1 MQRVSRKYLLVIG
14 MEFVRSNL
22 LPIMGYLLTKGVG
35 PEWIANLILVSTI
48 FLTIGTS
55 FKFVDF
61 WWCYRWTI
69 TTDQIKL
76 NSGVINKKGQAY
88 NLKDVKAV
96 LVTQTV
102 FERMVD
108 LYTLAIDFPQLS
120 GRDKFKIVGLTAK
133 QLQPLQQALNGGE
146 QLPSPNSMDS
156 TSAAPVVNIP
166 TFKLTPPLIWQSVW
180 MAPPVLA
187 VLSLLLALVGWLS
200 DSGVERLHIRLGFTT
215 TDIALYLLSILLLCI
230 VVRVFEYGNFKVERH
245 ANYLTLS
252 NGFLALQTKQIPLKQ
267 LQNIVVS
274 QNVLERLLGYGSVAV
289 TVLGDNQRQAGV
301 KKVLPFI
308 KLVDL
313 PQITNQLLPEFAVPE
328 LNVTPHYWPL
338 LWGPVLVG
346 LGLLTSFASWWY
358 ALPTGLL
365 LAVLLFFN
373 NVVASISKQVVHQGW
388 LVQHHYIYD
397 QTLVEWTN
405 YHDMKLIGYQYTYLG
420 YRLNKIKRLWLRGSK

>member
-1 MQRVSRKYLLVIG
+1 MVN
-14 MEFVRSNL
+14 E
-22 LPIMGYLLTKGVG
+22 GVG

-146 QLPSPNSMDS
+146 PLSSPDSMDS
-156 TSAAPVVNIP
+156 ASAAPVVNIP
-166 TFKLTPPLIWQSVW
+166 TFKLTPPLICQSVW

-187 VLSLLLALVGWLS
+187 VLSVLLALVGWLS
-200 DSGVERLHIRLGFTT
+200 DIGVKRLHIRLGFTT
-215 TDIALYLLSILLLCI
+215 IDMALYLLSILLLCV

-301 KKVLPFI
+301 KGTTFY
-308 KLVDL
+308 
-313 PQITNQLLPEFAVPE
+313 QISWFAPNNQPIITWICRPGAECYNA
-328 LNVTPHYWPL
+328 
-338 LWGPVLVG
+338 
-346 LGLLTSFASWWY
+346 
-358 ALPTGLL
+358 L
-365 LAVLLFFN
+365 LAITMGAGFSWIRTVNVLCIM
-373 NVVASISKQVVHQGW
+373 VVCVANG
-388 LVQHHYIYD
+388 
-397 QTLVEWTN
+397 
-405 YHDMKLIGYQYTYLG
+405 LIIGGIVIL
-420 YRLNKIKRLWLRGSK
+420 

>member
-1 MQRVSRKYLLVIG
+1 MQRVSWKYLVVIG

-48 FLTIGTS
+48 FLTIGTA

-61 WWCYRWTI
+61 WWCYRWAI

-96 LVTQTV
+96 LVSQTV

-120 GRDKFKIVGLTAK
+120 GRDEFKIVGLTAK

-146 QLPSPNSMDS
+146 PLPSPNSMDS
-156 TSAAPVVNIP
+156 ASVAQPINVPV
-166 TFKLTPPLIWQSVW
+166 FKLTPPLICQSVW
-180 MAPPVLA
+180 IAPPVLA
-187 VLSLLLALVGWLS
+187 VLSLQ
-200 DSGVERLHIRLGFTT
+200 
-215 TDIALYLLSILLLCI
+215 
-230 VVRVFEYGNFKVERH
+230 VERH

-274 QNVLERLLGYGSVAV
+274 QNVLERLFGYGSVAV

-313 PQITNQLLPEFAVPE
+313 PQMTNQLLPEFTVPE
-328 LNVTPHYWPL
+328 LNVTTHYWPL
-338 LWGPVLVG
+338 LWGPILVG
-346 LGLLTSFASWWY
+346 LGLLITFASWWY

-365 LAVLLFFN
+365 LVVLLFFN

-420 YRLNKIKRLWLRGSK
+420 YRLNKIKRLWLRVN